1 MRLDAYNFGK
11 PQDIRMAIDLLNSLI
26 ADCMVSEKWLT
37 MHVTVPSYLKDAA
50 TLDGKP
56 ARTHEEILKDQA
68 TDILFIREKLVT
80 YWLSLHHALH
90 KAIDERQPSEATE
103 KYFNL
108 MWHMFN
114 HNRIKLLDF
123 IENASPVGAGECTSL
138 RKQWYNQ
145 KHYFTLR
152 DIDPDSDLGKPLIG
166 LLPEHEYEDI
176 E

>member
-26 ADCMVSEKWLT
+26 ADSMVSEQWIK
-37 MHVTVPSYLKDAA
+37 MHVTVPDYLRNAVG
-50 TLDGKP
+50 LDGNPVRDNK
-56 ARTHEEILKDQA
+56 EILADVF
-68 TDILFIREKLVT
+68 TDMLFIREKLVT
-80 YWLSLHHALH
+80 YWLSLHDALH
-90 KAIDERQPSEATE
+90 RAINERQPSESTE
-103 KYFNL
+103 KYFYL

-114 HNRIKLLDF
+114 HNRKKLLDF
-123 IENASPVGAGECTSL
+123 LEKTTPAVIGNCTSL

-166 LLPEHEYEDI
+166 LLPEHEFEEI